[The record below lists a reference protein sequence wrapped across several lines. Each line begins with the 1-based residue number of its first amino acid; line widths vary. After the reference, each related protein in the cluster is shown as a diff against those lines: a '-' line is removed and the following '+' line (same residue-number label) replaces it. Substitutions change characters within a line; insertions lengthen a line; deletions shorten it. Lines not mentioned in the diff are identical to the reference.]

1 MPELTLRDVMTRE
14 FVGVSESDAVIG
26 AVRLMREEGVRNAIV
41 LRGQEPVGTIGAGDV
56 LDLLVAGRDVDAT
69 QVRDVMD
76 EDVTT
81 LDPEDPI
88 GDAASALATGDGD
101 QILVGDQQ
109 ELLGVIRPEDIAQ
122 FAWDRT
128 ETGEQAVGVGGE
140 TQTRST
146 EQPSEGYSNQSICEA
161 CGTLS
166 RDLVNVNGQLLC
178 PDCRS
183 V

>member
-26 AVRLMREEGVRNAIV
+26 AVRLMREEGVRSAIV
-41 LRGQEPVGTIGAGDV
+41 LRGQEPVGTVGAADV
-56 LDLLVAGRDVDAT
+56 LDLLVEGRDVEST
-69 QVRDVMD
+69 RIQDVMH

-81 LDPEDPI
+81 LDPEAPI
-88 GDAASALATGDGD
+88 GDAASAIATEDGD
-101 QILVGDQQ
+101 QVLVSDAQ
-109 ELLGVIRPEDIAQ
+109 ELLGVIKPEDLAQ
-122 FAWDRT
+122 FAWERND
-128 ETGEQAVGVGGE
+128 AVAQDVAIEGGA
-140 TQTRST
+140 QTRST
-146 EQPSEGYSNQSICEA
+146 TESTEGYSSQSICEA